1 MIMIIISY
9 NVLQKRLISQKYKKC
24 SPGKYT
30 MLLYVAVSI
39 HWIFIRFDAVYE
51 IAPSGSGI
59 DSSQDSSRV
68 GLDLVE
74 ALID

>member
-1 MIMIIISY
+1 
-9 NVLQKRLISQKYKKC
+9 
-24 SPGKYT
+24 

-68 GLDLVE
+68 DLDLVE